1 MWVTAGLPHSPCGVL
16 VMARAKTGL
25 DATIIAKDP
34 QMVEIVKLLERLA
47 GTNSNVL
54 LSGESGTGKDVAAH
68 ALHFWGE
75 RASLPM
81 VKVDLPAIPATLIES
96 ELFGYER
103 GAFTGANATKA
114 GKLELAGDG
123 TVFLDHI
130 GELSPVLQA
139 KLLRVVEDRHYE
151 RLGGT
156 ESIALEAR
164 IVASASA
171 DLEQAV
177 ERELFRRDLFHRL
190 GVFWI
195 RLPPLRERK
204 RDIVP
209 LAEYFL
215 EREIER
221 RGRAP
226 SEFGPGAIKA
236 LESYAWPG
244 NVREL
249 KGVVEH
255 GVLMARGDTL
265 ERTDIPAYV
274 LDSSSVAWGLDR
286 DERPSLAEVER
297 NYIER
302 VLKDV
307 GGNQTRAAE
316 ILGISR
322 KSLWQRRRRYEID

>member
-1 MWVTAGLPHSPCGVL
+1 
-16 VMARAKTGL
+16 MAKSKSGSGRAV

-34 QMVEIVKLLERLA
+34 QMVEIVKLLKRLA
-47 GTNSNVL
+47 DTNSNVL

-103 GAFTGANATKA
+103 GAFTGASATKA
-114 GKLELAGDG
+114 GKLELAGRG
-123 TVFLDHI
+123 TVFLDQI
-130 GELSPVLQA
+130 GELEPVLQA

-151 RLGGT
+151 RLGGNEPIEL
-156 ESIALEAR
+156 ESR

-195 RLPPLRERK
+195 RLPPLRERP
-204 RDIVP
+204 RDILP
-209 LAEYFL
+209 LARYFL

-226 SEFGPGAIKA
+226 SELGADAIEV
-236 LESYAWPG
+236 LEGYAWPG

-249 KGVVEH
+249 KGVIEH
-255 GVLMARGDTL
+255 GVLVARGDAL
-265 ERTDIPAYV
+265 QRSDIPDYV
-274 LDSSSVAWGLDR
+274 LDSASVAWGFTR
-286 DERPSLAEVER
+286 DKRPSLAEMER
-297 NYIER
+297 SYIER

-322 KSLWQRRRRYEID
+322 KSLWQRRKRSENE

>member
-1 MWVTAGLPHSPCGVL
+1 
-16 VMARAKTGL
+16 MAKADV
-25 DATIIAKDP
+25 DATIIAHDP
-34 QMVEIVKLLERLA
+34 QMVEIVKLLKRLA

-68 ALHFWGE
+68 ALHFWGD
-75 RASLPM
+75 RASLPI
-81 VKVDLPAIPATLIES
+81 VKVDLPSIPATLIES

-103 GAFTGANATKA
+103 GAFTGAVGTKA
-114 GKLELAGDG
+114 GKLQVAGRG
-123 TVFLDHI
+123 TVFLDQI
-130 GELSPVLQA
+130 GELSPLQQA

-156 ESIALEAR
+156 EAIELEAR

-171 DLEQAV
+171 DLAEAV

-190 GVFWI
+190 GVFWV
-195 RLPPLRERK
+195 RLPPLRERPA
-204 RDIVP
+204 DIVP
-209 LAEYFL
+209 LARFFL
-215 EREIER
+215 AREIER

-226 SEFGPGAIKA
+226 SIITKDCIDA
-236 LESYAWPG
+236 LEAYAWPG

-255 GVLMARGDTL
+255 GVLVARSDSLERGD
-265 ERTDIPAYV
+265 IPEYV
-274 LDSSSVAWGLDR
+274 LDSPSVAWGGTR
-286 DERPSLAEVER
+286 QRRPTLADVER
-297 NYIER
+297 GYIER
-302 VLKDV
+302 VLKEV

-322 KSLWQRRRRYEID
+322 KSLWQRRRRYALD

>member
-1 MWVTAGLPHSPCGVL
+1 
-16 VMARAKTGL
+16 
-25 DATIIAKDP
+25 
-34 QMVEIVKLLERLA
+34 MVEVVKLLKRLA
-47 GTNSNVL
+47 DTNSNVL

-81 VKVDLPAIPATLIES
+81 IKVDLPAIPATLIES

-103 GAFTGANATKA
+103 GAFTGASAMKA
-114 GKLELAGDG
+114 GKLELARRG
-123 TVFLDHI
+123 TIFLDQI

-156 ESIALEAR
+156 ESIELEAR

-171 DLEQAV
+171 DLERAV

-190 GVFWI
+190 GVFWV

-215 EREIER
+215 ERENAR
-221 RGRAP
+221 RPRAP
-226 SEFGPGAIKA
+226 SKFAAEAIEA

-255 GVLMARGDTL
+255 GVLMAKGDTL
-265 ERTDIPAYV
+265 ERADMPDYV
-274 LDSSSVAWGLDR
+274 LDSPSVAWGGSGHK
-286 DERPSLAEVER
+286 RPSLAEVER
-297 NYIER
+297 SYIER

-322 KSLWQRRRRYEID
+322 KSLWQRRKRYGIE